1 MSATN
6 YPKLFNFEISK
17 ESDSHFS
24 FLGYLYRLFSFF
36 QRCASITPLHKQARN
51 MVPLLLT
58 SRWRCGPLKSTDD
71 NKERDQ
77 GRHTGRGTQYVNKSE
92 GICHAHARC
101 PRSILQWHKV
111 AEPAVLATFC

>member
-36 QRCASITPLHKQARN
+36 QRCASITPS
-51 MVPLLLT
+51 T
-58 SRWRCGPLKSTDD
+58 SK
-71 NKERDQ
+71 
-77 GRHTGRGTQYVNKSE
+77 
-92 GICHAHARC
+92 
-101 PRSILQWHKV
+101 
-111 AEPAVLATFC
+111 PAIWYLYY